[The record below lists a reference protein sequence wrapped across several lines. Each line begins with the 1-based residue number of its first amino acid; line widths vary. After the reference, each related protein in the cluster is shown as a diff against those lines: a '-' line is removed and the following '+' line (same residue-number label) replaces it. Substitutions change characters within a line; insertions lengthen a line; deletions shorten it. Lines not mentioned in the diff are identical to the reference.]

1 MDAVGWDDR
10 YAERELVWS
19 VEPNVW
25 VEEITVDLPPGR
37 ALDLAAGE
45 GRNALWLAERGWDV
59 TAVDFSSI
67 ALDRAR
73 RLGRDRL
80 GPDAGSLTIVRADL
94 LEYEPPAAA
103 FELVLLVY
111 LHLRAP
117 DRRRIVRA
125 AAGAVAPSG
134 RLLVVGHD
142 VANLEHGTGGPRDPA
157 VLFTPADI
165 EADLQG
171 TGLTIERA
179 ETGSRPVETDEGTA
193 RALDAVVVA
202 LRPAGDIGSRDA
214 SSARAPI
221 ILPELLEARVRQTQR
236 RGEHGDEDHGSDR
249 EDRPVTESE

>member
-1 MDAVGWDDR
+1 MDAAGWDDR
-10 YAERELVWS
+10 YAEHDLVWS

-25 VEEITVDLPPGR
+25 VDELTADLSPGR

-67 ALDRAR
+67 ALGRAR
-73 RLGRDRL
+73 RLGRSRL
-80 GPDAGSLTIVRADL
+80 GPDAGSLTIVLADL
-94 LEYEPPAAA
+94 LEYEPVAAA

-111 LHLRAP
+111 LHLRVP
-117 DRRRIVRA
+117 DRRRVVQA

-134 RLLVVGHD
+134 LLLVVGHD
-142 VANLEHGTGGPRDPA
+142 VANIAHGTGGPRDPA

-165 EADLQG
+165 KADLQG
-171 TGLTIERA
+171 TDLSIERA

-202 LRPAGDIGSRDA
+202 RRPAR
-214 SSARAPI
+214 
-221 ILPELLEARVRQTQR
+221 
-236 RGEHGDEDHGSDR
+236 
-249 EDRPVTESE
+249 

>member
-1 MDAVGWDDR
+1 VDAAGWDDR

-19 VEPNVW
+19 VEPNAW
-25 VEEITVDLPPGR
+25 VEELTVDLPPGR

-80 GPDAGSLTIVRADL
+80 GPDAGTLTIVRADL

-117 DRRRIVRA
+117 DRRRVVSA

-134 RLLVVGHD
+134 LFLVVGHD
-142 VANLEHGTGGPRDPA
+142 VANIEHGTGGPRDPA

-165 EADLQG
+165 EADLRG
-171 TGLTIERA
+171 TDLTIEGA
-179 ETGSRPVETDEGTA
+179 ETRSRSVETDEGAA

-202 LRPAGDIGSRDA
+202 RRPAR
-214 SSARAPI
+214 
-221 ILPELLEARVRQTQR
+221 
-236 RGEHGDEDHGSDR
+236 
-249 EDRPVTESE
+249 